1 MKHTSRMIMILVCL
15 IGVLA
20 CNGVSPS
27 PNIETSTTSLAD
39 STASESA
46 VAESTSV
53 IPTPT
58 EPPTETYIAYVQN
71 DTLKVTHVIGGK
83 AIDTQE
89 YATSQLRG
97 GIYNVGWSP
106 SGEFLTFTMY
116 VNSFGHLFTVN
127 VTDGSAP
134 IDLGIAN
141 DWAWSPDSKLLAFEH
156 EYELWVFSPESG
168 QSRGLTIHL
177 GTDWLWFTPSFTPSG
192 DALIAAGISGD
203 TLDINGNSIYKLYR
217 IPLDGSAA
225 KSYPPGNLTSI
236 TEQISGPRPLALRF
250 SPDGAKMTITSTVY
264 SDGCASETKYYIG
277 NSDGSDLH
285 PISMPSLASF
295 ENPAEKIFFLGD
307 SLVWTHQG
315 DGFWI
320 NGWVRDCTEIN
331 GMIAGPQISHMT
343 LDGQEGGIIPGTYNH
358 LSLDSTGT
366 LLGVVKRLIPTPHV
380 QILGLD
386 GHLVID
392 LGEGDYAS
400 LRP

>member
-1 MKHTSRMIMILVCL
+1 MKRTNSMVL
-15 IGVLA
+15 IISSFIVLLA
-20 CNGVSPS
+20 CNGLTNPTT
-27 PNIETSTTSLAD
+27 EFDTTSV
-39 STASESA
+39 TEPT
-46 VAESTSV
+46 VAESLATKSIAAMPV
-53 IPTPT
+53 PT
-58 EPPTETYIAYVQN
+58 EPATEAHIAYVQN

-106 SGEFLTFTMY
+106 SGEYLTFTMF
-116 VNSFGHLFTVN
+116 VNSFGHLFIVN

-134 IDLGIAN
+134 LDLGIAN
-141 DWAWSPDSKLLAFEH
+141 DWAWSADSKLLAFEH
-156 EYELWVFSPESG
+156 EYELWVFSPQSGESKA
-168 QSRGLTIHL
+168 LTIHL
-177 GTDWLWFTPSFTPSG
+177 GTDWLWYTPAFTPSG

-203 TLDINGNSIYKLYR
+203 TLDIHGNSVYRLYR

-225 KSYPPGNLTSI
+225 NAYPPENLTSI

-250 SPDGAKMTITSTVY
+250 SADGTKMAITSTVY
-264 SDGCASETKYYIG
+264 SDRCASDTRYYIA
-277 NSDGSDLH
+277 NADGSDLH
-285 PISMPSLASF
+285 PVSIPSLAGF
-295 ENPAEKIFFLGD
+295 ENAAEKIFFLGD
-307 SLVWTHQG
+307 SLVWTHQS

-343 LDGQEGGIIPGTYNH
+343 LDGQEQAILPGTYNH
-358 LSLDSTGT
+358 LSLDPTGT

-392 LGEGDYAS
+392 LGEGDHAAMK
-400 LRP
+400 P

>member
-1 MKHTSRMIMILVCL
+1 MKHTSPMIMILVCL

-27 PNIETSTTSLAD
+27 PNIETSTTSPAE

-46 VAESTSV
+46 AAESTSV

-58 EPPTETYIAYVQN
+58 EPPTEAYIAYVQN
-71 DTLKVTHVIGGK
+71 DTLKMTHVIGGK

-89 YATSQLRG
+89 YATSQIRG

-106 SGEFLTFTMY
+106 SGEYLTFTMY

-141 DWAWSPDSKLLAFEH
+141 DWAWSPDSKILAFEH

-192 DALIAAGISGD
+192 DTLIAAGISGD

-225 KSYPPGNLTSI
+225 NSYPPGNLTSI
-236 TEQISGPRPLALRF
+236 TEQINGPRPLALHF
-250 SPDGAKMTITSTVY
+250 SPDGTKMAITSTVY

-277 NSDGSDLH
+277 NADGSDLH

-295 ENPAEKIFFLGD
+295 ENPSEKIFFLGD
-307 SLVWTHQG
+307 SLAWAHQS
-315 DGFWI
+315 DDFWI

-331 GMIAGPQISHMT
+331 GMKGGPQISHMT
-343 LDGQEGGIIPGTYNH
+343 LDGQEQEIIPGTYNH
-358 LSLDSTGT
+358 LSFDPSGT

-380 QILGLD
+380 QVLGLD
-386 GHLVID
+386 GNLVID
-392 LGEGDYAS
+392 LGEGDYAAMK
-400 LRP
+400 P